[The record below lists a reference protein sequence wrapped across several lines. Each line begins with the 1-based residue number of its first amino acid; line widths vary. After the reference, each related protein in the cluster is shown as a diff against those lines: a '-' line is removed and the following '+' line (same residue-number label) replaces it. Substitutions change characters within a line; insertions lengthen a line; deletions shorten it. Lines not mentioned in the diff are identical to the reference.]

1 MPESSDKTYGILN
14 LNSHFS
20 EPEYQ
25 KFNYQLK
32 FLNVF
37 FMIKLL
43 VLYHMYEKWTGT
55 ADSV

>member
-43 VLYHMYEKWTGT
+43 VLYHMYEK
-55 ADSV
+55 